1 MSSILTDVGRGLV
14 TLALAVGAYL
24 EPKYTGWGTGAG
36 TALVTDTTLFA
47 EKAADLVTATG
58 TRGLGV
64 TSRVTT
70 TKTNDTWQCVQT
82 LTATGAG
89 NVTNSAVFDVA
100 AIASGNMF
108 IKGDY
113 TAIPLALGDAIQ
125 LTHKVQ
131 FT

>member
-1 MSSILTDVGRGLV
+1 MASILTDAGRALL

-36 TALVTDTTLFA
+36 VAGVTDTTLFA
-47 EKAADLVTATG
+47 EKAGDLATATG
-58 TRGLGV
+58 TRAAGV
-64 TSRVTT
+64 TSRVTVA
-70 TKTNDTWQCVQT
+70 KTNDTWQCVQT

-89 NVTNSAVFDVA
+89 SVTNSGVFTVA
-100 AIASGNMF
+100 AIASGDLF

-113 TAIPLALGDAIQ
+113 AAIPLALGDAIQ